1 MDMVDRRKP
10 AGSVSMEPG
19 IMPRPWPSRG
29 LKRFL
34 HDGDLRKDLS
44 SLCSETIVQVGTET
58 VSLIKTNCHDSDKY
72 PYVHIT
78 DVDKPVN
85 HRLMK

>member
-1 MDMVDRRKP
+1 MDMVERRKP

-44 SLCSETIVQVGTET
+44 SLCVGTET
-58 VSLIKTNCHDSDKY
+58 LSLLMTKLYDKCKN
-72 PYVHIT
+72 VHIT
-78 DVDKPVN
+78 GLD
-85 HRLMK
+85 